1 MPENDDALQDARDC
15 LVDWLT
21 QSGEGPS
28 NMLALGAIA
37 YALIAVAERLDRLAD
52 QREVDY
58 QKLYG
63 T

>member
-1 MPENDDALQDARDC
+1 
-15 LVDWLT
+15 
-21 QSGEGPS
+21 
-28 NMLALGAIA
+28 MLALGAIA

-58 QKLYG
+58 QKLHG